1 MQESCPAII
10 SLWVCLVR
18 CIFSVGKLLRRFF
31 DPGAKS
37 EESIAL
43 RKQVADACEDT
54 IQKFFDG
61 GGQVVVYDANNGV
74 KANRT
79 RLAEKF
85 DKLGVHVVFLGAAFR
100 AFRLSI
106 VC

>member
-1 MQESCPAII
+1 MILC
-10 SLWVCLVR
+10 V
-18 CIFSVGKLLRRFF
+18 FSPRKPFGPFLDL
-31 DPGAKS
+31 GAKS

-61 GGQVVVYDANNGV
+61 GGQVVIYDANNGV

-85 DKLGVHVVFLGAAFR
+85 DKLDIHVVFLGPAIR
-100 AFRLSI
+100 VSRLVI
-106 VC
+106 LC

>member
-1 MQESCPAII
+1 MTR
-10 SLWVCLVR
+10 CL
-18 CIFSVGKLLRRFF
+18 FSVGKLLRRSS
-31 DPGAKS
+31 DLGAKS
-37 EESIAL
+37 DESIAL

-61 GGQVVVYDANNGV
+61 GGQVVIYDANNGV

-85 DKLGVHVVFLGAAFR
+85 DKLGVHVVFLGASTR
-100 AFRLSI
+100 AFRLRI

>member
-1 MQESCPAII
+1 MTTLRS
-10 SLWVCLVR
+10 VR
-18 CIFSVGKLLRRFF
+18 CTWHLFPARKSDLFL
-31 DPGAKS
+31 DSGAKS

-43 RKQVADACEDT
+43 RKQVADACEDA
-54 IQKFFDG
+54 IQRFFDG

-85 DKLGVHVVFLGAAFR
+85 DELGIHVVFLG
-100 AFRLSI
+100 I
-106 VC
+106 VV

>member
-1 MQESCPAII
+1 VRESFPVII
-10 SLWVCLVR
+10 SLWVRLIRCLFCREVAQAA
-18 CIFSVGKLLRRFF
+18 F
-31 DPGAKS
+31 DLGAKS

-61 GGQVVVYDANNGV
+61 GGQVVIYDANNGV

-85 DKLGVHVVFLGAAFR
+85 DKLDVHVVFLGAAIR
-100 AFRLSI
+100 ASHLEIF
-106 VC
+106 C

>member
-1 MQESCPAII
+1 MT
-10 SLWVCLVR
+10 
-18 CIFSVGKLLRRFF
+18 
-31 DPGAKS
+31 
-37 EESIAL
+37 L

-85 DKLGVHVVFLGAAFR
+85 DKLGVHVVFLGAAI
-100 AFRLSI
+100 I
-106 VC
+106 VSRHDDTLLMLG

>member
-1 MQESCPAII
+1 MRR
-10 SLWVCLVR
+10 CLD
-18 CIFSVGKLLRRFF
+18 L
-31 DPGAKS
+31 GAKS

-54 IQKFFDG
+54 IQRFFDG

-85 DKLGVHVVFLGAAFR
+85 DKLDVHVVFLGAAVHMSLLR
-100 AFRLSI
+100 IL
-106 VC
+106 C

>member
-1 MQESCPAII
+1 
-10 SLWVCLVR
+10 
-18 CIFSVGKLLRRFF
+18 LRRFL
-31 DPGAKS
+31 DLGAKS

-54 IQKFFDG
+54 IQRFFDG
-61 GGQVVVYDANNGV
+61 GGQVVIYDANNGV

-85 DKLGVHVVFLGAAFR
+85 DKLDVHVVFLGAAAYMSLLR
-100 AFRLSI
+100 IL
-106 VC
+106 C